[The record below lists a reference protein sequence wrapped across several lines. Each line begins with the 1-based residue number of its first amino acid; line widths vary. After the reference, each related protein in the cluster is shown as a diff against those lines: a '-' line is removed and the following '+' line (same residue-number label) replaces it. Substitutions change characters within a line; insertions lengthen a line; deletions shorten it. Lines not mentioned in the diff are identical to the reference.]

1 MAVSWLLLVMAG
13 AVFVSM
19 VLLAVVC
26 LHCRNKGP
34 LVYIRQANPSEESTE
49 FRVIHPS
56 QPTIDRNSIHPSSNQ
71 LSPFSLSA
79 DPGTQRRHRSFTP
92 TETDSNPSY
101 ENPADGPDY
110 VNSESDAEDPGYIIV
125 LPEGETPLTNQSRAS
140 TPSSDVLH
148 DYENVPE
155 KKDAAPANPASV
167 FNSPNLQSAEE
178 EEEEDREYL
187 NVDPLHFQRS
197 SSELSAQS
205 DSDSDDD
212 EGNYVNV
219 HDGTQTD

>member
-155 KKDAAPANPASV
+155 KK
-167 FNSPNLQSAEE
+167 
-178 EEEEDREYL
+178 EDREYL